1 MSLANKPCPRTGE
14 GVNNNC
20 NLFSSKTGEKRVFS
34 PDSRRNS
41 FKKSAITCLLAFSCS
56 LGLSTPVFAD
66 SISIDRGAF
75 ILDKNKDD
83 GNYYLRK
90 HILTPFDHYLTPF
103 QIDKK
108 KITLVEGISR
118 DVVSSFDKLKKFF
131 RNFDEIYINDHFYE
145 NPPYQT
151 RFVQS

>member
-1 MSLANKPCPRTGE
+1 MSLANKPCPRTG

-34 PDSRRNS
+34 PDSRGNS

-66 SISIDRGAF
+66 VITIDGGAF
-75 ILDKNKDD
+75 ALDKDGD

-90 HILTPFDHYLTPF
+90 DKSDPNYHYKAPF
-103 QIDKK
+103 QIDESKK
-108 KITLVEGISR
+108 KSP
-118 DVVSSFDKLKKFF
+118 S
-131 RNFDEIYINDHFYE
+131 
-145 NPPYQT
+145 
-151 RFVQS
+151 

>member
-1 MSLANKPCPRTGE
+1 MSLANKPCPRTG

-66 SISIDRGAF
+66 EDKIEIDGGAF
-75 ILDKNKDD
+75 VLVKKED
-83 GNYYLRK
+83 GNYYLGDYK
-90 HILTPFDHYLTPF
+90 APF
-103 QIDKK
+103 QIDESKK
-108 KITLVEGISR
+108 KNHPRER
-118 DVVSSFDKLKKFF
+118 
-131 RNFDEIYINDHFYE
+131 H
-145 NPPYQT
+145 
-151 RFVQS
+151 

>member
-1 MSLANKPCPRTGE
+1 MSLANKPCPRTG

-66 SISIDRGAF
+66 EITITIDRGAF
-75 ILDKNKDD
+75 ALDKKE
-83 GNYYLRK
+83 
-90 HILTPFDHYLTPF
+90 TE
-103 QIDKK
+103 
-108 KITLVEGISR
+108 IT
-118 DVVSSFDKLKKFF
+118 
-131 RNFDEIYINDHFYE
+131 IYVRINRPHTIITKRHFK
-145 NPPYQT
+145 
-151 RFVQS
+151 

>member
-14 GVNNNC
+14 RVNNNC

-56 LGLSTPVFAD
+56 LGLSTPVFAAD
-66 SISIDRGAF
+66 SITIDQGKGKF
-75 ILDKNKDD
+75 ILDDINDD

-90 HILTPFDHYLTPF
+90 HNLIPFAHYLTPF

-108 KITLVEGISR
+108 KNHPRER
-118 DVVSSFDKLKKFF
+118 
-131 RNFDEIYINDHFYE
+131 H
-145 NPPYQT
+145 
-151 RFVQS
+151 